1 MDGWEWT
8 KVTGAI
14 VSALF
19 VALGGA
25 WLGGQAIEVRY
36 PERRGYAVEGVA
48 PVDLAAVQRAWPNGL
63 GDPGD
68 TDELRGYMAN
78 IEKAVLTVPA
88 DGAGGPAAPAAPVD
102 LGTLLAAADA
112 DRGKGSARV
121 CGSCHTFEPGGADRV
136 GPNLHGVVGRRIG
149 GKGGYAYSPA
159 IRTHGG
165 AWTWEELDRYLAS
178 PAKAIP
184 GNKMAFNGVR
194 NPKDRANLL
203 AYLGTLGSAPPYPA
217 PKPAAEPAAAAAA
230 PAPAAAGGTGAS
242 R

>member
-1 MDGWEWT
+1 VDGWEWT

-25 WLGGQAIEVRY
+25 WLGGHAIDVRN
-36 PERRGYAVEGVA
+36 P
-48 PVDLAAVQRAWPNGL
+48 
-63 GDPGD
+63 
-68 TDELRGYMAN
+68 
-78 IEKAVLTVPA
+78 
-88 DGAGGPAAPAAPVD
+88 GPAAPAAPVD